1 MNSSNTFFEIRRLVK
16 ELVRETIL
24 LPSQNFTSRIVRPD
38 TEIQTRIKGT
48 WRINALAVLGMKF
61 LLADEEV
68 GTDDISFWKVFSDT
82 IEHSSTYTLLQQAK
96 INILLLEEQLVAE
109 NLLNEDILGKTPEE
123 IFGFL
128 LNPSTK
134 EQLSR
139 YFRLYTLRPKNPKKV
154 QYHRGYRDKGSLGG
168 DKEFLKAR
176 DFDKDSKIQR
186 MKEEYQKYQYSFKEL
201 EYEIYN

>member
-1 MNSSNTFFEIRRLVK
+1 MNSSVTFLEIKKLVK

-24 LPSQNFTSRIVRPD
+24 LPSQNFTSRIVQPD
-38 TEIQTRIKGT
+38 SEILSRIQGD

-61 LLADEEV
+61 LIDDQEID
-68 GTDDISFWKVFSDT
+68 TNDISFWKVFSDT

-109 NLLNEDILGKTPEE
+109 NLLNENILGNTPEE
-123 IFGFL
+123 IFGYL
-128 LNPSTK
+128 LNPSTRK
-134 EQLSR
+134 QLSS
-139 YFRLYTLRPKNPKKV
+139 YYRLYLLRPRTPKRV
-154 QYHRGYRDKGSLGG
+154 QRHRGYRDKGSLGG

-176 DFDKDSKIQR
+176 NFDYDSKLQR

-201 EYEIYN
+201 EQEIFS